1 MYRIYLLIL
10 AKFPNIH
17 IPVIS
22 VSCLEIFTLTNITE
36 IIKLVGEIIII
47 SISVFKLLK
56 NKKK

>member
-10 AKFPNIH
+10 EKFPRIH
-17 IPVIS
+17 IPIIS
-22 VSCLEIFTLTNITE
+22 VSMLEVFTLTNITE
-36 IIKLVGEIIII
+36 IIKLVGEIVII